1 MRNLKR
7 KFEQLKKAEE
17 ELTYATPKRAAKLT
31 EKIVRI
37 KSQMFT
43 DSDKQG

>member
-7 KFEQLKKAEE
+7 KFEKLKKAEE
-17 ELTYATPKRAAKLT
+17 ELTYASPKRAAKLT

-37 KSQMFT
+37 KSEMFVDT
-43 DSDKQG
+43 DKRW